1 MATGDN
7 LVKVSQLQ
15 TALTRVKT
23 EIDALDDKTFSSVAV
38 SGGKINFYASDD
50 ATGTA
55 LASIDLPEE
64 IFLDQSQ
71 TTFVQN
77 FTFSTLTYPGAT
89 NPNLDGKPVFVL
101 AVKGDKS
108 VNPTLT
114 YSFVNLEGMGASYSA
129 GGGIGIS
136 NDTINVS
143 LSANAGNIL
152 SIANDGL
159 LGEMK
164 VSGAVQGN
172 FAIFGAS
179 GAIVDSGFTVAADA
193 DITSMINGVFG
204 VIEEEEEDDTAD
216 DTGDDT

>member
-23 EIDALDDKTFSSVAV
+23 EIDALDDKTFSSVDV

-50 ATGTA
+50 ASGTA

-71 TTFVQN
+71 TTVVQN
-77 FTFSTLTYPGAT
+77 FTFSSLTYPGAT

-101 AVKGDKS
+101 AVKGDKT

-114 YSFVNLEGMGASYSA
+114 YSFVNLEGLFS
-129 GGGIGIS
+129 
-136 NDTINVS
+136 
-143 LSANAGNIL
+143 
-152 SIANDGL
+152 
-159 LGEMK
+159 MK

-172 FAIFGAS
+172 FAVFGAS
-179 GAIVDSGFTVAADA
+179 GAIVDSGFTVASDA
-193 DITSMINGVFG
+193 DITAMINGVFDT
-204 VIEEEEEDDTAD
+204 IEEEADDTAD

>member
-77 FTFSTLTYPGAT
+77 FTFSTLTPIPISTA
-89 NPNLDGKPVFVL
+89 NPF
-101 AVKGDKS
+101 
-108 VNPTLT
+108 
-114 YSFVNLEGMGASYSA
+114 SFWLSKA
-129 GGGIGIS
+129 IS
-136 NDTINVS
+136 PSTPP
-143 LSANAGNIL
+143 
-152 SIANDGL
+152 
-159 LGEMK
+159 
-164 VSGAVQGN
+164 
-172 FAIFGAS
+172 
-179 GAIVDSGFTVAADA
+179 
-193 DITSMINGVFG
+193 
-204 VIEEEEEDDTAD
+204 
-216 DTGDDT
+216 